1 MNVTKIGGDMN
12 DMKMSDAAYERQM
25 MCNSKKLGKIY
36 YFLYANGSSCLLV
49 IFRLQL
55 RGY

>member
-36 YFLYANGSSCLLV
+36 YFLYANGCSCLLV
-49 IFRLQL
+49 IFRLLL